1 MKASVL
7 AAFTALLMSS
17 AAIAQTTTP
26 PPASTPPATQPP
38 AATPPTATPPARSPG
53 GETQMKSQAPTEEVK
68 GAWNVRDFMRS
79 RVYNMK
85 GERIGDVNDIIVDD
99 SGRLTAV
106 ILGVGG
112 FLGIGEK
119 EVSMAPDEVKRM
131 IHTDGQAYFT
141 VNSTKDQ
148 LMAAPDYVRPAKAA
162 RSTPPATGGGGQTR

>member
-7 AAFTALLMSS
+7 AACAALLLSS
-17 AAIAQTTTP
+17 SAIAQTTP
-26 PPASTPPATQPP
+26 TPPATMPPATTQPP
-38 AATPPTATPPARSPG
+38 AATPPARTPG
-53 GETQMKSQAPTEEVK
+53 GETQMKSRAPTEEVK

-79 RVYNMK
+79 RVYNMN
-85 GERIGDVNDIIVDD
+85 GERIGDVNDILIED
-99 SGRLTAV
+99 SGRV
-106 ILGVGG
+106 IAIVLGVGG

-119 EVSMAPDEVKRM
+119 EVSMEPDQVKRM
-131 IHTDGQAYFT
+131 VHTDGQTYFT

>member
-1 MKASVL
+1 
-7 AAFTALLMSS
+7 
-17 AAIAQTTTP
+17 
-26 PPASTPPATQPP
+26 
-38 AATPPTATPPARSPG
+38 
-53 GETQMKSQAPTEEVK
+53 MKSQAPTEEVK

-79 RVYNMK
+79 RVYNMS
-85 GERIGDVNDIIVDD
+85 GERIGDVNDILVDE
-99 SGRLTAV
+99 SGRVTSI

-119 EVSMAPDEVKRM
+119 EVSMKPEEVKRM

-162 RSTPPATGGGGQTR
+162 RQAPAPTGTGSGQTR